1 MENRNMKNLL
11 NHIKKYDLVRKYQLT
26 FDKYFDFEKLLLI
39 DDKDIDRIIGNNEYY
54 SLIELYE
61 IINGI
66 KINNEIKEYICL
78 LDDNEVIK
86 YCLRL
91 STLDDFNSDEE
102 KCEYVKALSESNS
115 DSVRFTYG
123 VASSKLYINSTDGL
137 LYVKMISKC
146 KSDVLVH
153 LIDIL
158 HTKKYREDEEF
169 FEFINI
175 VKDTKEGY
183 IAEYMVDLFR
193 NEDTQLERISISNMA
208 ILMASKGRRQAYYA
222 KNILTNEKLTH
233 NGTSESIAKVLV
245 SCDDEENAYKIY
257 SSILN
262 NKMNVEEISNIV
274 NKEKNERVNVTTLF
288 KTRNIDEI
296 LRILNTMPDSEQLK
310 EKRKIK
316 V

>member
-39 DDKDIDRIIGNNEYY
+39 DDKDVDRIIGNNEYY

-61 IINGI
+61 IINSI

-123 VASSKLYINSTDGL
+123 VASSKLYINSEDGL

-146 KSDVLVH
+146 KSDVLVQ

-175 VKDTKEGY
+175 VKDAKEGY
-183 IAEYMVDLFR
+183 IAEYMVDLFK
-193 NEDTQLERISISNMA
+193 NEDTQLERLSISNMA
-208 ILMASKGRRQAYYA
+208 LLMASKGRKQAYYA

-233 NGTSESIAKVLV
+233 NGTSESIAKILV
-245 SCDDEENAYKIY
+245 SCEDEEKAYNIY

-262 NKMNVEEISNIV
+262 DKISLNEIANIV
-274 NKEKNERVNVTTLF
+274 NDDRDEKVNIIALF
-288 KTRNIDEI
+288 KSRNIDEI
-296 LRILNTMPDSEQLK
+296 LRVLNTIPDNEQI
-310 EKRKIK
+310 KRKIK
-316 V
+316 VR